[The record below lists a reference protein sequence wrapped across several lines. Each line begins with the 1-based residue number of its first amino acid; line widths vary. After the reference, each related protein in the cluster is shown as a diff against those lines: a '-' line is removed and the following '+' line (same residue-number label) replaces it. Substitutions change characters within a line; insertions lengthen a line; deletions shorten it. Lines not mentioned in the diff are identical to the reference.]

1 MVQTHDIFLR
11 ALAVAPDKKKR
22 KGTYR
27 HSTPAADDSKWSNLA
42 LVFDTESRITADQ
55 SLTFGV
61 YQLCELVNDNYM
73 LIEEGIFYADDLPP
87 KERTVLKNYVRTA
100 VSDVASFPPR
110 FPLYS
115 RSDFMRRV
123 GVFSMA
129 KIQSFDANFTPPI
142 LTAPPPISTMKTMM
156 SASNTCCQFC
166 TCCCMRV
173 STGAGRLLT

>member
-1 MVQTHDIFLR
+1 MTHVHDIFVR
-11 ALAVAPDKKKR
+11 AYVVATEKKKGR
-22 KGTYR
+22 K
-27 HSTPAADDSKWSNLA
+27 SAPKNDDPKWPQHA

-73 LIEEGIFYADDLPP
+73 LVEEGIFYADDLPL

-123 GVFSMA
+123 FW
-129 KIQSFDANFTPPI
+129 P
-142 LTAPPPISTMKTMM
+142 
-156 SASNTCCQFC
+156 
-166 TCCCMRV
+166 
-173 STGAGRLLT
+173 